1 VGEETDD
8 KGDRGQEA
16 RTRPRHHALNE
27 VRMIN
32 SGLSLF
38 VLLLGGLVAALC
50 RVANQLGP
58 SDSLGRGLV
67 SYAKPACDG

>member
-1 VGEETDD
+1 
-8 KGDRGQEA
+8 
-16 RTRPRHHALNE
+16 
-27 VRMIN
+27 MIN